1 MSLLLLLIWGGGTVL
16 AYSVVLRNR
25 RRAFVLHHDKR
36 SRRELLAGAALFLT
50 ALSSTLA
57 IVFVLFG
64 QPGSG
69 PRTLVISIALG
80 AFTGAGIVMAQE
92 DTE

>member
-1 MSLLLLLIWGGGTVL
+1 MV
-16 AYSVVLRNR
+16 AYSIVLRNR
-25 RRAFVLHHDKR
+25 RRAYATHRDRR

-50 ALSSTLA
+50 ALASTLA

-69 PRTLVISIALG
+69 IRALILSIALG
-80 AFTGAGIVMAQE
+80 AFTGAGIVMAEE
-92 DTE
+92 DKSD